1 MTTTYTRILL
11 ARSHAATHRT
21 ELLLSQCRHGCKPSV
36 PVASVQS
43 AWYVQQQQ
51 NFLDWL
57 EAGGLAQT
65 PTPATA
71 TANNDSTIGNSSRRL
86 VPTPPTT
93 IEIQTL
99 LPITPTTAITLSPH
113 AETV

>member
-21 ELLLSQCRHGCKPSV
+21 QMLLSQCRLGCKPAA
-36 PVASVQS
+36 PVASAQS
-43 AWYVQQQQ
+43 AWYAQQQR

-65 PTPATA
+65 PAPATA
-71 TANNDSTIGNSSRRL
+71 RINNGSAIGNSGIAPLFPAPCMDADEELQFSQVRIRDA
-86 VPTPPTT
+86 VK
-93 IEIQTL
+93 
-99 LPITPTTAITLSPH
+99 
-113 AETV
+113 

>member
-21 ELLLSQCRHGCKPSV
+21 QLLLSQCRHGCKPSA
-36 PVASVQS
+36 PGANAQS
-43 AWYVQQQQ
+43 AWYAQQQQ

-65 PTPATA
+65 PAPATA
-71 TANNDSTIGNSSRRL
+71 TTDNGSAIGNSGIAPLFPAPCMDADEELQFSQVRIRDA
-86 VPTPPTT
+86 VK
-93 IEIQTL
+93 
-99 LPITPTTAITLSPH
+99 
-113 AETV
+113 